1 MKKLAFQNR
10 AKKEVSMT
18 TTTRSVKKWAKKSL
32 NSQKMTASN
41 KKILKQIPFLI
52 AQINLIIQMKK
63 MKFCP
68 KTETTAI
75 SLLVV
80 KIQNTE

>member
-1 MKKLAFQNR
+1 MKKLASQNR

-18 TTTRSVKKWAKKSL
+18 TTTRSVKKWAKKSS

-68 KTETTAI
+68 KTITTAI

>member
-1 MKKLAFQNR
+1 MKKLASQNR

-18 TTTRSVKKWAKKSL
+18 TTTKSVKKWAKKSL
-32 NSQKMTASN
+32 ISQKMTASN

-63 MKFCP
+63 MKFCQ
-68 KTETTAI
+68 KTITTAI